1 MSSAGGA
8 SRPPGTVGHPEPTAG
23 PDEGADGGPQGPG
36 GPSGAGLGGPGPAA
50 SGTVNVEELLGIVE
64 SLTAERDQAMLER
77 DANLDAR
84 ARLQAEFENYRKRSA
99 KQELE
104 QTARAHET
112 LVNKLLPTLDAF
124 DAAMAHGLEGLEPL
138 QQALVGT
145 LEREGLG
152 KLVPTGQPFDPT
164 EHEAVLHEEGGAD
177 EEHGVVV
184 EVLRAGYAWKGR
196 VIRPAMV
203 KVRT

>member
-1 MSSAGGA
+1 VSSAGGA
-8 SRPPGTVGHPEPTAG
+8 SRPPGTVGHPGDAAAG
-23 PDEGADGGPQGPG
+23 PDEGPGGGGGPAVPG
-36 GPSGAGLGGPGPAA
+36 GTPDEGLSGAAP
-50 SGTVNVEELLGIVE
+50 GTVNVEELLGIVE
-64 SLTAERDQAMLER
+64 SLTAQRDQAMAER

-104 QTARAHET
+104 QTARAHEM

-124 DAAMAHGLEGLEPL
+124 DAALAHGLEGLEPL

-184 EVLRAGYAWKGR
+184 DVLRAGYAWKGR